1 MAKKMTNWFWA
12 TLMPVFSPQPKH
24 KNSGPQNVPSPPKS
38 LRPNTGHVEA
48 HNGLIVYSKHKDG
61 IDFSSSV
68 LDAMQAVVPVI
79 VPEGVL
85 KSSVWDGPKLF
96 QEFIFANM
104 VPDLGRSSEEMY
116 NDFVLLTGL
125 YIEDPLISSPQ
136 PPSGVGKVVPIV
148 PNPDFNLAEVMLE
161 SVFTWRGAGLDQDEI
176 DAFIKIT
183 GEEFY
188 ELLLPDNYGFST
200 TLIFPN
206 QDLLDGDEDADSML
220 TLEKAILEEAE
231 KEAKE
236 KDKEKRRKMS
246 YEEWIKWMEK
256 QRKPDPWGPPGPGDP
271 WSPDPYP
278 NVPQPKPNPYG
289 YPPEDDWNPKKW
301 NYQDYEQADLKKY
314 AKILGKKEKD
324 VTAEEKEWMK
334 KLHNKWRDY
343 ERYKKFGGSSA
354 SSASQVHN
362 K

>member
-1 MAKKMTNWFWA
+1 MGKQGTNPYWA
-12 TLMPVFSPQPKH
+12 TLMPVFSPQPKDWNLPVPFAANGFLFYVRHEH
-24 KNSGPQNVPSPPKS
+24 KIK
-38 LRPNTGHVEA
+38 
-48 HNGLIVYSKHKDG
+48 
-61 IDFSSSV
+61 FSDSV
-68 LDAMQAVVPVI
+68 LEAMQAEAPI
-79 VPEGVL
+79 ITSGSL
-85 KSSVWDGPKLF
+85 LQGSTWDGPKIFREYILENATLHF
-96 QEFIFANM
+96 SKGKSSAKLPSAIHLSNDIKEQRQNEFLVNC
-104 VPDLGRSSEEMY
+104 
-116 NDFVLLTGL
+116 GL
-125 YIEDPLISSPQ
+125 YIEDPSSTIKSNPFA
-136 PPSGVGKVVPIV
+136 II
-148 PNPDFNLAEVMLE
+148 PNPDFNLAEAVMD
-161 SVFTWRGAGLDQDEI
+161 SSWGTTPTTPVNFVA
-176 DAFIKIT
+176 IT

-271 WSPDPYP
+271 WNPDPYP
-278 NVPQPKPNPYG
+278 NAPQPSPNPYG

-301 NYQDYEQADLKKY
+301 NYQEYEKDDLKKY